1 MLGGFMITK
10 RHALAP
16 IAAALLLFLLAAC
29 GGKHRPPVV
38 ATSPGVPTASDRGQG
53 REPIERLDMGPDI
66 RPMDSGGGIG
76 EDILNTGASGEGG
89 PLADILF
96 DFDQATLSPDAQ
108 STLERH
114 ALWLQTHRDL
124 RVTIEGHCDE
134 RGTVEYNLALGDQR
148 AQVAREYLIGLGV
161 SPERLTAVS
170 FGKERPLDPGHNEGA
185 WARNRRDHFVVSR

>member
-1 MLGGFMITK
+1 MITK
-10 RHALAP
+10 RQALAP
-16 IAAALLLFLLAAC
+16 IAAALSLCLLAAC

-53 REPIERLDMGPDI
+53 REPVEPLDMGPDI
-66 RPMDSGGGIG
+66 RPMDSGGLG

-108 STLERH
+108 ATLERH